1 MTAMKVTSDGRIRPL
16 RDDDLERMIIVD
28 QAHTGRSR
36 RGFLGK
42 RLKLAIERPQAFIH
56 VGLEREGELVGFAF
70 ARLLQGEFG
79 RTEPTAALDLVGV
92 APGSQELG
100 YGHAL
105 IDGLLDAARQQGVRH
120 LQSEA
125 EWTSHALLR
134 FFNAM
139 GFKLATR
146 IVLERR
152 VSEPFEESV
161 EEL

>member
-1 MTAMKVTSDGRIRPL
+1 MTAAKVTPDTRIRPL
-16 RDDDLERMIIVD
+16 RNDDLERMIIID

-56 VGLEREGELVGFAF
+56 VGLERDGELAGFAL

-79 RTEPTAALDLVGV
+79 RSEPTAALDLVGV
-92 APGSQELG
+92 APDSQELG
-100 YGHAL
+100 VGHAL
-105 IDGLLDAARQQGVRH
+105 IDGLLGAARQKGARH

-125 EWTSHALLR
+125 EWTNHALLR
-134 FFNAM
+134 FFDSM
-139 GFKLATR
+139 GFKLANR

-152 VSEPFEESV
+152 VSEPFDREC
-161 EEL
+161 

>member
-1 MTAMKVTSDGRIRPL
+1 MTGAKVTADTRIRPL
-16 RDDDLERMIIVD
+16 RNDDLERMITID

-36 RGFLGK
+36 RGFLAK
-42 RLKLAIERPQAFIH
+42 RLKLAVERPQVLMH
-56 VGLEREGELVGFAF
+56 VGLERDGELVGFAL
-70 ARLLQGEFG
+70 ARLLHGEFG
-79 RTEPTAALDLVGV
+79 RTEPTAALDLLGV

-105 IDGLLDAARQQGVRH
+105 IDGLLGAARQLGVRH

-134 FFNAM
+134 FFDAT

-146 IVLERR
+146 VVLERR
-152 VSEPFEESV
+152 VGEPFEERV

>member
-1 MTAMKVTSDGRIRPL
+1 MIAAKMTADTRIRPL
-16 RDDDLERMIIVD
+16 RNDDLERMIIID

-42 RLKLAIERPQAFIH
+42 RLKLAIERPQTFIH
-56 VGLEREGELVGFAF
+56 IGLERDGELVGFAL

-79 RTEPTAALDLVGV
+79 RQEITAALDLIGV
-92 APGSQELG
+92 APDSQELG

-105 IDGLLDAARQQGVRH
+105 IDGLLCAAQQQGARH

-134 FFNAM
+134 FFDAM
-139 GFKLATR
+139 GFKLANR
-146 IVLERR
+146 MVLERR
-152 VSEPFEESV
+152 VNEPFEESV